1 MQKQNK
7 FKQKFTKYD
16 ISISLTIKLAT
27 DADNVTASIGL
38 LDATFRCNCST
49 LFVQSLNC
57 FCNTS
62 KLADADANAS
72 DIQPNGL
79 ALITETKKVKR
90 KFSHAFSKSLKIS
103 ITIIIIT
110 FSASLFSTPKIV

>member
-79 ALITETKKVKR
+79 ALITETNKKYTENLAMHLVKVK
-90 KFSHAFSKSLKIS
+90 SYQLPLSSSL
-103 ITIIIIT
+103 
-110 FSASLFSTPKIV
+110 SARRCSPPQR